1 MTDGWATWRHKHS
14 TGLVGSPCGNS
25 CNTRWSPGW
34 RRGSSPTALAAPLLG
49 ADFTHTSLYAEL
61 ATRAGIRLDR
71 GHEDVHAMVPTTVWH
86 TTV

>member
-1 MTDGWATWRHKHS
+1 
-14 TGLVGSPCGNS
+14 V
-25 CNTRWSPGW
+25 
-34 RRGSSPTALAAPLLG
+34 LAAPLLG